1 VFIEVVNT
9 KFAAGIRPPEPREV
23 LAVARSVPSP
33 RDADIGLARLAG
45 APRPV
50 SLLKP
55 SAGHTEKVP
64 IVVAS
69 RCAGPDLPV
78 QSFQGGTT

>member
-9 KFAAGIRPPEPREV
+9 KFAAGISPPEPREV
-23 LAVARSVPSP
+23 LAVARSVSSP
-33 RDADIGLARLAG
+33 RDADIGLVRLTG
-45 APRPV
+45 APRPE
-50 SLLKP
+50 SLLRP

-64 IVVAS
+64 TVVAS
-69 RCAGPDLPV
+69 HCAWPDLPV